1 MRLMARYTAL
11 IDRVLAG
18 DLLEKLIP
26 SEPGHAASLRAVRDA
41 TDEDLTGGNPSAAC
55 EAVALVRAAL
65 LYAHDAVDE
74 AHRIAQDGATG
85 AASYLHGMIHR
96 REGDFDNARYW
107 FRRAGRLGFFDDL
120 HQAVSNF
127 SPDMAKQLNWDP
139 YLFTGLCEQ
148 DKFGDRD
155 LRTELVALQRS
166 EFEAFFDSVWRK
178 LAGG

>member
-41 TDEDLTGGNPSAAC
+41 TDDELTGGKPSADR

-65 LYAHDAVDE
+65 LYAHDAIDE

-96 REGDFDNARYW
+96 REGDFDNARHW

-155 LRTELVALQRS
+155 DHGRRGRS
-166 EFEAFFDSVWRK
+166 RQHHENARSDDE
-178 LAGG
+178 